1 MMVKK
6 MSIEKYQ
13 KIYFS
18 RWINEK
24 QKKPIGNREIALL
37 G

>member
-1 MMVKK
+1 MTVKK
-6 MSIEKYQ
+6 MSTEKYQ

-18 RWINEK
+18 PWINEK
-24 QKKPIGNREIALL
+24 QKNPIGNREIALL